1 MDYCGARAL
10 GAIDLG
16 LALALLEE
24 VTINIETPELAQIWG
39 NRFLEGK
46 NRILCVPKPRRK
58 EQ

>member
-16 LALALLEE
+16 LTLALLEE